1 MAGLQQTY
9 SGDLTSSLT
18 SSIADA
24 IFAIAT
30 RGKSAKAKAIA
41 YAGKYGVETS
51 FNKGEFAAREG
62 RDYLIEKT
70 LGKRF
75 VPKTSMYDIV
85 ARGQS
90 SSDPLMGVPAHL
102 RNLPEYQQL
111 ASPAE
116 KKFKENNTKITGTS
130 TEKEKPVKVHDPKL
144 GGLLTAAVDAINK
157 NFSVLSD
164 RLDDTQSEVIQA
176 KEGIFGTIKQL
187 EQNSDM
193 LESKLD
199 DIINV
204 LREQNDAAK
213 VQRDN
218 AQVRNRANEQG
229 QEFDRSGTQRLQ
241 DVGQSKQEA
250 IQLNLLQDS
259 EEIGKTSE
267 TKDEQLSLP
276 IPELERGG
284 IMSGPDSGYLAKLH
298 GNEAIIPLD
307 NNYTQGEPS
316 AVDGITR
323 PKPKND
329 AIASSPIQIAETGIG
344 PKPTAPVKTSDSTP
358 VTPVVNAMMS
368 MQPPSIS
375 AQTEKKSADLQK
387 AMELPVQATGVM
399 TLSLLDKAV
408 TGMGTLASPVSDEL
422 RNVANPIASAFG
434 VPNNIAKNIIKDTS
448 HKREQ
453 NERQDRIMQQQS
465 GSPSKKAWWDPLG
478 VFTGKGGGKRGYGGG
493 TRVERYS
500 NKVGTGGGYSPRM
513 GTGGPGGNP
522 IMNWFNKGAN
532 TRIPNESTARF
543 GNPLDY
549 FSKNPDPTTLFGD
562 DALQR
567 GQSDANFAKGKRPS
581 PFGRPDRA
589 LLSRDLLDW
598 HSEPSPRN
606 PKGIVRPRYVPA
618 SKGGPGSAPTPITR
632 ELIKRPIRPIRNAMS
647 GGVRPSHPLVMLAEM
662 LIGDLISPQPTA
674 AYDQVTGPNAMYNNP
689 KLSEVQ
695 RRIIYESVHGTNQ
708 GSQKSQIVNMQSQE
722 QALTRLEIKQQSLEP
737 IIVNNSTTADTIDD
751 GPVSRIGVKGDPGFS
766 ELYPSLYN

>member
-18 SSIADA
+18 GAIADA

-30 RGKSAKAKAIA
+30 RGKSAKTQALA
-41 YAGKYGVETS
+41 YAGKYGVDTA
-51 FNKGEFAAREG
+51 FKPGEFTAREG
-62 RDYLIEKT
+62 RNYLIEKT

-90 SSDPLMGVPAHL
+90 SSDPLMGVPAHV

-111 ASPAE
+111 ANPAE
-116 KKFKENNTKITGTS
+116 QKFKENTSKLTGTA
-130 TEKEKPVKVHDPKL
+130 TGGQKPVKVHDPKL

-157 NFSVLSD
+157 NFTVLSD
-164 RLDDTQSEVIQA
+164 KLDDTQAEVIQT
-176 KEGIFGTIKQL
+176 KESLFGTIKQL
-187 EQNSDM
+187 EQNSDV
-193 LESKLD
+193 LENKLD
-199 DIINV
+199 SIIDA
-204 LREQNDAAK
+204 LREQNITAK
-213 VQRDN
+213 KQIDQD
-218 AQVRNRANEQG
+218 QVAERSKEQSKETD
-229 QEFDRSGTQRLQ
+229 QSGTQRLQ
-241 DVGQSKQEA
+241 DIGQTKEQA
-250 IQLNLLQDS
+250 IQLNLLEDS
-259 EEIGKTSE
+259 KEIGKTSG
-267 TKDEQLSLP
+267 DNEQLD
-276 IPELERGG
+276 IPDLERGG
-284 IMSGPDSGYLAKLH
+284 IISGPDSGYLARLH
-298 GNEAIIPLD
+298 GDEMIVPLD

-316 AVDGITR
+316 AVDGVSR
-323 PKPKND
+323 PKPQTP
-329 AIASSPIQIAETGIG
+329 AIPPMNIAETGTS
-344 PKPTAPVKTSDSTP
+344 PTPTAPETSVKETP
-358 VTPVVNAMMS
+358 FAPNFFSNVFA
-368 MQPPSIS
+368 MQPPSE
-375 AQTEKKSADLQK
+375 TPDLSRKNEELQQ
-387 AMELPVQATGVM
+387 AMELPIKGAGIAT
-399 TLSLLDKAV
+399 LHLLQKSLG
-408 TGMGTLASPVSDEL
+408 GMGEVASPIAEDMKKIAS
-422 RNVANPIASAFG
+422 PIATAFG
-434 VPNNIAKNIIKDTS
+434 IPNTVADNIVSKIKSPDAPERNPQGTMDFKGRKS
-448 HKREQ
+448 
-453 NERQDRIMQQQS
+453 NE
-465 GSPSKKAWWDPLG
+465 KAWWDPFG
-478 VFTGKGGGKRGYGGG
+478 VFTGKGGGKRGYGG

-532 TRIPNESTARF
+532 TRIPNESAARF

-581 PFGRPDRA
+581 VFGRPDRA

-618 SKGGPGSAPTPITR
+618 AKGGPGSAPTPITR
-632 ELIKRPIRPIRNAMS
+632 ELIKRPIRTARSFGQASFGN
-647 GGVRPSHPLVMLAEM
+647 PLLMLAEM
-662 LIGDLISPQPTA
+662 IINDLISPQPTA
-674 AYDQVTGPNAMYNNP
+674 TYDQVTGPNAMYNNP
-689 KLSEVQ
+689 KLSEEQ

-722 QALTRLEIKQQSLEP
+722 QALTRLETKQQSLEP
-737 IIVNNSTTADTIDD
+737 IIINNTQSDSASDD
-751 GPVSRIGVKGDPGFS
+751 EPVSHINSKGNMGFD

>member
-9 SGDLTSSLT
+9 SGDLTGSLT
-18 SSIADA
+18 GAIADA
-24 IFAIAT
+24 VFAIAT
-30 RGKSAKAKAIA
+30 RGKSAKTQALA
-41 YAGKYGVETS
+41 YAGKYGVDTA
-51 FNKGEFAAREG
+51 FKPGEFTAREG
-62 RDYLIEKT
+62 RNYLIERT

-90 SSDPLMGVPAHL
+90 SSDPLMGVPAHV

-111 ASPAE
+111 ANPAE
-116 KKFKENNTKITGTS
+116 QKFKENNSKLTGTA
-130 TEKEKPVKVHDPKL
+130 TGGQKPVKVHDPKL

-157 NFSVLSD
+157 NFTVLSD
-164 RLDDTQSEVIQA
+164 KLDDTQAEVIQT
-176 KEGIFGTIKQL
+176 KESLFGTIKQL
-187 EQNSDM
+187 EQNSDV
-193 LESKLD
+193 LENKLD
-199 DIINV
+199 SIIDA
-204 LREQNDAAK
+204 LREQNVTAKKQVDQDQVAARSK
-213 VQRDN
+213 
-218 AQVRNRANEQG
+218 EQG
-229 QEFDRSGTQRLQ
+229 KETDLSGTQRLQ
-241 DVGQSKQEA
+241 DIGQTKEQA
-250 IQLNLLQDS
+250 IQLNLLEDNK
-259 EEIGKTSE
+259 EIGKTPGD
-267 TKDEQLSLP
+267 TEQLN
-276 IPELERGG
+276 IPDLERGG
-284 IMSGPDSGYLAKLH
+284 IMSGPDSGYLARLH
-298 GNEAIIPLD
+298 GDEMIVPLD

-316 AVDGITR
+316 AVDGISR
-323 PKPKND
+323 PKPQTP
-329 AIASSPIQIAETGIG
+329 AIPPMNIAETGTS
-344 PKPTAPVKTSDSTP
+344 PTPTAPETSVKETP
-358 VTPVVNAMMS
+358 FAPNFFSNVFAMQAPSETP
-368 MQPPSIS
+368 
-375 AQTEKKSADLQK
+375 DLSRKNEELQQ
-387 AMELPVQATGVM
+387 AMELPIKGAGIAT
-399 TLSLLDKAV
+399 LHLLQKSLG
-408 TGMGTLASPVSDEL
+408 GMGEVASPITEDMKKIAS
-422 RNVANPIASAFG
+422 PIANAFG
-434 VPNNIAKNIIKDTS
+434 VPNTITDGIVKKFETPDAP
-448 HKREQ
+448 
-453 NERQDRIMQQQS
+453 ERNPQGTMDFQGRK
-465 GSPSKKAWWDPLG
+465 PKEKAWWDPFG
-478 VFTGKGGGKRGYGGG
+478 VFTGTGGGKRGYGGG

-513 GTGGPGGNP
+513 GIGGPGGNP

-532 TRIPNESTARF
+532 TRIPNESAARF

-581 PFGRPDRA
+581 VFGRPDRA
-589 LLSRDLLDW
+589 ILSRDLLDW

-618 SKGGPGSAPTPITR
+618 SKGGPGSAPTPISR
-632 ELIKRPIRPIRNAMS
+632 EIIKRPLRPIRNAMS

-689 KLSEVQ
+689 KLSEEQ
-695 RRIIYESVHGTNQ
+695 RRVIYESVHGTNQ